1 MSKTT
6 TKTRTQPHAPP
17 ATKPLPIFDGHNDVL
32 LSLYLPERG
41 KGRSFFKR
49 SAKGHI
55 DLPRAH
61 EGGFAGGMFAVF
73 IPNER
78 SEEDKKKKHDPDE
91 GLVKT
96 PDGYEFPLPPALEL
110 GYAQRMAFAVSARLF
125 RLEAESNGQLK
136 VVRTA
141 DELERCL
148 RDGVI
153 AAVLHFEGA
162 EAIDPDLNAL
172 YVFHRAGLRS
182 LGPVWS
188 RPTIFAHGVPFK
200 FPHSPDTGPGLTD
213 AGRALVRACNELG
226 IMLDVSHL
234 NEKGF
239 WDLAAL
245 TNAPI
250 VASHSCV
257 HAISACT
264 RNLTDKQ
271 LDAIGES
278 NGLVGI
284 NYNVGFARPDGQP
297 NADMPLSVLADHVAY
312 VAERIG
318 VEHVALGSDFDGA
331 QMPNE
336 LKDAAGLP
344 KLVDT
349 LRARGFDGAALRQ
362 IAHENWVRVL
372 RATWK

>member
-1 MSKTT
+1 MARTQT
-6 TKTRTQPHAPP
+6 QPKTRA
-17 ATKPLPIFDGHNDVL
+17 ASAAKPLPIFDGHNDVL
-32 LSLYLPERG
+32 LSLRMPERG
-41 KGRSFFKR
+41 EGRSFFKR

-55 DLPRAH
+55 DLPRARQ
-61 EGGFAGGMFAVF
+61 GGFAGGMFAVF
-73 IPNER
+73 IHNER
-78 SEEDKKKKHDPDE
+78 PAGAKRDPDE
-91 GLVKT
+91 GFTKT
-96 PDGYEFPLPPALEL
+96 PDGYEFPLAPPLEIA
-110 GYAQRMAFAVSARLF
+110 YAQQFAFAVTATLF
-125 RLEAESNGQLK
+125 RLEAEAKGALK
-136 VVRTA
+136 MVRTA
-141 DELERCL
+141 DELAACL

-172 YVFHRAGLRS
+172 YVFHQAGLRS

-188 RPTIFAHGVPFK
+188 RPTAFAHGVPFK
-200 FPHSPDTGPGLTD
+200 FPHSPDTGPGLTE

-234 NEKGF
+234 NERGF
-239 WDLAAL
+239 WDLAKL
-245 TNAPI
+245 TSAPI

-257 HAISACT
+257 HAISPCT

-284 NYNVGFARPDGQP
+284 NFNVGFARPDGLP
-297 NADMPLSVLADHVAY
+297 NADTPLSVLADHVAY

-318 VEHVALGSDFDGA
+318 VAHVALGSDFDGA
-331 QMPNE
+331 TMPND

-344 KLVDT
+344 KLVAA
-349 LRARGFDGAALRQ
+349 LRAHGFDEPALRQ
-362 IAHENWVRVL
+362 IAHENWQRVL

>member
-1 MSKTT
+1 MARTQIQSRTHVTT
-6 TKTRTQPHAPP
+6 TP

-49 SAKGHI
+49 GTKGHL
-55 DLPRAH
+55 DLPRARA
-61 EGGFAGGMFAVF
+61 GGFAGGMFAVF

-78 SEEDKKKKHDPDE
+78 SAEDKKKQHDPDE

-96 PDGYEFPLPPALEL
+96 PDGYEFLLPPALEL
-110 GYAQRMAFAVSARLF
+110 PYAQRIAFAVTAGLF
-125 RLEAESNGQLK
+125 RLETESSGQLK

-141 DELERCL
+141 DELEGCL

-172 YVFHRAGLRS
+172 YVFYQAGLRS

-188 RPTIFAHGVPFK
+188 RPTAFGHGVPFK
-200 FPHSPDTGPGLTD
+200 YPHSPDTGPGLTD

-234 NEKGF
+234 NERGF
-239 WDLAAL
+239 WDLAEL
-245 TNAPI
+245 SDAPI

-257 HAISACT
+257 HAIAPCT

-271 LDAIGES
+271 LDAIGAS

-297 NADMPLSVLADHVAY
+297 NADTPLSVLADHVAY
-312 VAERIG
+312 VADRIG

-344 KLVDT
+344 KLVAE
-349 LRARGFDGAALRQ
+349 LRSRGFDGAALRQ